1 MALPPLDR
9 FRVMLAIAGANPV
22 AIGDKMV
29 KIIWAAIVILLV
41 LAALVATGRITQKG
55 PHGRG
60 GPLGPPL

>member
-1 MALPPLDR
+1 M
-9 FRVMLAIAGANPV
+9 MLAIAGASPA

>member
-1 MALPPLDR
+1 
-9 FRVMLAIAGANPV
+9 MLAIAGANPA
-22 AIGDKMV
+22 AIGGKLV

-41 LAALVATGRITQKG
+41 LAALVATGRIAQKG